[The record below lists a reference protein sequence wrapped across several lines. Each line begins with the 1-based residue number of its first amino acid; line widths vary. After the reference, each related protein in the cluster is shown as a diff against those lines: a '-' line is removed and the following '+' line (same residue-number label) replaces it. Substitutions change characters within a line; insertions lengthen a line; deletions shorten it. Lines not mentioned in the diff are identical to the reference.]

1 MEKNRVPF
9 PAEESPP
16 SSPPP
21 PPPPPRGSESH
32 RHVDPRRFLFA
43 IVCMNCGDM
52 FATLQEARGHFLR
65 TCPSGQLVD
74 VLCGHCELRTSSWP
88 SMCQHLNRAGMQRQ
102 PPCKAEYRMV
112 PPARPEFETPPQPR
126 RSTTSVA
133 VTAVVGQ
140 IRMGPKER
148 RWRSPPA
155 LTLSPSRE
163 VARTSRRAELSSALR
178 HWARKHPGK
187 VGLHGVGHG
196 PVTIP
201 LESTRPHGYRLTSA
215 AAGSARDLAPA
226 SPDPEEP
233 YSPPAEDDTV
243 WPEGGLLG
251 NVPLVN
257 RVSPLATPPRP
268 SLPTESGVGA
278 VGLAPAYVETY
289 PLALPGSLVGEA
301 GPPAVPLLFGE
312 SGDTAGPAQVSAGM
326 LPSALTTDPAERRV
340 IRACDMLEEAATVAC
355 ILQEPDLADILQVP
369 DLSLFSPEVPI
380 PLVKPEPI
388 EVVEIPDSPPP
399 VRPPPTEAPI
409 DYRRA
414 YEELQR
420 RMQGHMAQMHFWAQ
434 TVGELGREL
443 TREPTHQEQARRRH
457 LIEAGYWPPW
467 MTDIVEAPFSVLGE
481 QFRIYYGALLHE
493 GGPRF

>member
-1 MEKNRVPF
+1 
-9 PAEESPP
+9 
-16 SSPPP
+16 
-21 PPPPPRGSESH
+21 
-32 RHVDPRRFLFA
+32 VDPRRFAFA
-43 IVCMNCGDM
+43 IVCMNCGNM

-74 VLCGHCELRTSSWP
+74 VLCGHCGLRTSSWP
-88 SMCQHLNRAGMQRQ
+88 SMCQHLNQPGMQRQ
-102 PPCKAEYRMV
+102 PPYKPEYRMA
-112 PPARPEFETPPQPR
+112 PPARPEFVTSPQPR
-126 RSTTSVA
+126 RPTASAA
-133 VTAVVGQ
+133 VTAVVGH
-140 IRMGPKER
+140 RMGQKDR

-196 PVTIP
+196 PVMIP
-201 LESTRPHGYRLTSA
+201 LESTRPHGYRLASA
-215 AAGSARDLAPA
+215 AAGSAKDLAPA

-233 YSPPAEDDTV
+233 YSPPAEDDTS
-243 WPEGGLLG
+243 WPEGLLG

-268 SLPTESGVGA
+268 PLPTESGVGA
-278 VGLAPAYVETY
+278 VGLAPAYVETH

-301 GPPAVPLLFGE
+301 GPPAVPLQFGE
-312 SGDTAGPAQVSAGM
+312 SRDTVGLAQVSAEM
-326 LPSALTTDPAERRV
+326 LPSALATVPGEQRV

-369 DLSLFSPEVPI
+369 DLSLFSPEVPA
-380 PLVKPEPI
+380 PLVKPEPV
-388 EVVEIPDSPPP
+388 EVIEIPDSPPP

-414 YEELQR
+414 YEDLQR
-420 RMQGHMAQMHFWAQ
+420 RMQGHMAQMHFWAL